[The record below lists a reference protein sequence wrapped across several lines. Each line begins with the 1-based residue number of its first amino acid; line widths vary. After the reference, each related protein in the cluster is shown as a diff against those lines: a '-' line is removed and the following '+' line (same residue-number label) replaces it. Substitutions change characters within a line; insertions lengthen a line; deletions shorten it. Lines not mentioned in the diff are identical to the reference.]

1 MLPADSP
8 FAPLSA
14 PGPHPATAELRAY
27 AAGTLAPADEHRI
40 QAHALDCEPCAEL
53 LDGFAMTDAATT
65 DAALATLRARL
76 QARVGSDLALP
87 AATLVATRPL
97 WPRLAAAVALLG
109 AIGAGLW
116 GWEHQ
121 PTAEYAVAANH
132 PAAAVPGGPAA
143 EASGTANAPVL
154 ATAPAPDAAPRAV
167 PAASDAAVATS
178 DAASVMSPARPM
190 PARPS
195 AAEYA
200 VLSPRRRAARLVPP
214 GGPPAREELAPA
226 AIAADAASLE
236 DEAEARSD
244 AQMRETPTGRAAS
257 VAPVAAAT
265 RENSALGRAKMAA
278 ASSMAQLARP
288 SAATSD
294 QAATPAAPAA
304 DSGQVAMNEVVVAV
318 GKAKRAN
325 AAAGLPGNSVRVL
338 DKPMPASPAIAPAP
352 LGGTPALKD
361 YLRRE
366 AAGFEPDETARHLPP
381 GGSVKV
387 RFVVGADGKVSNL
400 QVVRGLRAD
409 YDEEALRI
417 ICEGPAWRPGIA
429 NGRRAALPMELTI
442 SF

>member
-1 MLPADSP
+1 MSPADSP
-8 FAPLSA
+8 FAPFSA

-40 QAHALDCEPCAEL
+40 EAHTLDCEPCAEL

-76 QARVGSDLALP
+76 QARVGANLALP
-87 AATLVATRPL
+87 AAPLAASRPL

-109 AIGAGLW
+109 AVGAGLW

-121 PTAEYAVAANH
+121 PAAEHAVATNH
-132 PAAAVPGGPAA
+132 PAAVAPGGSVSQAP
-143 EASGTANAPVL
+143 GTEN
-154 ATAPAPDAAPRAV
+154 V
-167 PAASDAAVATS
+167 PAAASAPATAAASTAAPETS
-178 DAASVMSPARPM
+178 DAALANGDAASVASPARPT
-190 PARPS
+190 PARQP
-195 AAEYA
+195 ATEYT

-214 GGPPAREELAPA
+214 GGLPAREELAPA
-226 AIAADAASLE
+226 AITADDASP
-236 DEAEARSD
+236 DAVAENHSD
-244 AQMRETPTGRAAS
+244 AQTRETPAGKAAS
-257 VAPVAAAT
+257 AAPVAAET
-265 RENSALGRAKMAA
+265 RENSGFGRAKMAA
-278 ASSMAQLARP
+278 APSMAQLARS
-288 SAATSD
+288 SAAIRD

-304 DSGQVAMNEVVVAV
+304 DSGQVARQEVAVAV
-318 GKAKRAN
+318 GKAKMAN
-325 AAAGLPGNSVRVL
+325 ASAGLPGNSVRVH

-352 LGGTPALKD
+352 LGGTPALKE

-366 AAGFEPDETARHLPP
+366 GAGFEPEETARHLPP

-400 QVVRGLRAD
+400 QVVRSLRAD
-409 YDEEALRI
+409 YDAEALRI

-429 NGRRAALPMELTI
+429 NGRRASLPMELTV